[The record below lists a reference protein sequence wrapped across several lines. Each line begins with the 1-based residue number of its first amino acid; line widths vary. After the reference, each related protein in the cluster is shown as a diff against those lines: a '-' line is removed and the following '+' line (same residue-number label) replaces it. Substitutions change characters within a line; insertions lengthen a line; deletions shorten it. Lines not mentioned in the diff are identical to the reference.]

1 MTDGEQRHPL
11 SGIKVV
17 EFANLIA
24 GPYCGMLLA
33 DLGADVVKVEPAS
46 GDLSRA
52 FGPYVDGVSYYFAA
66 INRGK
71 RSAVINPRAAQSA
84 PWVRRLCDEA
94 DVLVHNLRHG
104 AMERIGLAY
113 EDLVATNPGL
123 VYAEVSAFGTSGPDA
138 ARPGIDNIFQGESG
152 MMSITGAPDSGLAK
166 TATTVGDY
174 LAGTNAAL
182 TVAAALAGRATSG
195 RGTKIG
201 VSLRDGLIAIQST
214 WNAMY
219 FASGEQPGRIGT
231 SSWFTAPTDAFAT
244 ADGHLNLAIVSDRH
258 FEILCEELG
267 LDIADDDR
275 YVSNESRVEHRD
287 SLRTTVAAAFAGD
300 TTDAWIERLH
310 ARGLPVGRI
319 MEIGE
324 VFADPQV
331 QHNEMQTTVT
341 IDGGRQV
348 PITGS
353 PLRID
358 GRPALADR
366 PPPGLGA
373 HTAAVLTDLGA
384 GAAEI
389 AELVAAGLAVTGES
403 ES

>member
-11 SGIKVV
+11 SGVRVV

-24 GPYCGMLLA
+24 APYCGMLLA

-46 GDLSRA
+46 GDLGRA

-71 RSAVINPRAAQSA
+71 RSAVINPRDKRSA
-84 PWVRRLCDEA
+84 PWIRRLCREA

-104 AMERIGLAY
+104 AMDRIGLAY

-123 VYAEVSAFGTSGPDA
+123 IYAEVSAFGSSGPDA
-138 ARPGIDNIFQGESG
+138 ARPGIDIIFQGESG
-152 MMSITGAPDSGLAK
+152 MMSITGAPGSGLAK

-182 TVAAALAGRATSG
+182 AVSAALAGRASTG
-195 RGTKIG
+195 RGTKIE

-219 FASGEQPGRIGT
+219 FATGEQPGRIGT
-231 SSWFTAPTDAFAT
+231 ASWFTAPTDTFAT
-244 ADGHLNLAIVSDRH
+244 ADGHLTLAIVSDRH

-267 LDIADDDR
+267 LDIADDAR
-275 YVSNESRVEHRD
+275 YVSNESRVEHRE
-287 SLRTTVAAAFAGD
+287 SLRIAVAGAFAKE
-300 TTDAWIERLH
+300 TTAVWIERLH
-310 ARGLPVGRI
+310 ARGLPAGRI
-319 MEIGE
+319 MEIAD

-341 IDGGRQV
+341 VGGGREV

-353 PLRID
+353 PLRI
-358 GRPALADR
+358 GGAPALADR

-373 HTAAVLTDLGA
+373 HTGEILTELGA
-384 GAAEI
+384 GPAEI
-389 AELVAAGLAVTGES
+389 AELVATGLAVTAEPGR
-403 ES
+403 

>member
-11 SGIKVV
+11 SGVRVV

-24 GPYCGMLLA
+24 APYCGMLLA
-33 DLGADVVKVEPAS
+33 DLGADVVKIEPAS
-46 GDLSRA
+46 GDLGRA

-71 RSAVINPRAAQSA
+71 RSVVINPRDERSA
-84 PWVRRLCDEA
+84 PWVRRLCREA

-104 AMERIGLAY
+104 AMDRIGLAY

-123 VYAEVSAFGTSGPDA
+123 IYAEVSAFGSSGPDA
-138 ARPGIDNIFQGESG
+138 ARPGIDIIFQGESG
-152 MMSITGAPDSGLAK
+152 MMSITGSPGSGIGK

-182 TVAAALAGRATSG
+182 AVSAALAGRATSG
-195 RGTKIG
+195 RGTKIE

-231 SSWFTAPTDAFAT
+231 ASWFTAPTDTFAT
-244 ADGHLNLAIVSDRH
+244 ADGHLTLAIVSDRH

-267 LDIADDDR
+267 LDIADDAR

-287 SLRTTVAAAFAGD
+287 SLRLAVAAAFAEES
-300 TTDAWIERLH
+300 TEVWIARLH
-310 ARGLPVGRI
+310 ARGLPAGRI
-319 MEIGE
+319 MEISD

-331 QHNEMQTTVT
+331 QHNQMQATTT
-341 IDGGRQV
+341 LDGGQEV

-358 GRPALADR
+358 GGPALADR

-373 HTAAVLTDLGA
+373 HTGEVLAELGA
-384 GAAEI
+384 GPAEI
-389 AELVAAGLAVTGES
+389 AELVTAGLAVIAES
-403 ES
+403 P

>member
-11 SGIKVV
+11 SGIRVV
-17 EFANLIA
+17 EFTNLIA
-24 GPYCGMLLA
+24 GPYCGMLMA
-33 DLGADVVKVEPAS
+33 DLGADVVKIEPAS

-71 RSAVINPRAAQSA
+71 RSAVINPRAPQSA
-84 PWVRRLCDEA
+84 PWVRRLCDAA
-94 DVLVHNLRHG
+94 DVLVHNLRYG

-113 EDLVATNPGL
+113 EDLVTTNPGL
-123 VYAEVSAFGTSGPDA
+123 VYAEVSAFGSSGPDA

-152 MMSITGAPDSGLAK
+152 MMSITGSPGSGIGK

-182 TVAAALAGRATSG
+182 AVSAALAGRATSG
-195 RGTKIG
+195 RGAKIE

-231 SSWFTAPTDAFAT
+231 SSWFTAPTDTFAT

-267 LDIADDDR
+267 LDIADDAR

-287 SLRTTVAAAFAGD
+287 SLGTAVAAVFAKE
-300 TTDAWIERLH
+300 TTDVWIERLH
-310 ARGLPVGRI
+310 ARGLPAGRI

-331 QHNEMQTTVT
+331 QHNEMRTTATV
-341 IDGGRQV
+341 DGGREV
-348 PITGS
+348 PLTGS

-358 GRPALADR
+358 GGPALADH

-373 HTAAVLTDLGA
+373 HTGDILTELGA
-384 GAAEI
+384 KPAEI
-389 AELVAAGLAVTGES
+389 AELVAAGLAVTAD
-403 ES
+403 

>member
-1 MTDGEQRHPL
+1 MTYGEPGRPL
-11 SGIKVV
+11 GGIRVV

-52 FGPYVDGVSYYFAA
+52 FGPFVDGVSYYFAA

-71 RSAVINPRAAQSA
+71 RSAVIDPRAEQSA
-84 PWVRRLCDEA
+84 RWVRRLCEEA

-104 AMERIGLAY
+104 AMERLGLAY
-113 EDLVATNPGL
+113 EDLVLTNPGL
-123 VYAEVSAFGTSGPDA
+123 VYAEVSAFGSSGPDA

-152 MMSITGAPDSGLAK
+152 MMSITGSPGSGIAK

-182 TVAAALAGRATSG
+182 AISAALAGRAAGGSG
-195 RGTKIG
+195 AKIE

-231 SSWFTAPTDAFAT
+231 SSWFTAPTDTFAT

-267 LDIADDDR
+267 LDIAGDAR
-275 YVSNESRVEHRD
+275 YVSNESRVEHRE
-287 SLRTTVAAAFAGD
+287 SLRTVVAAALAEA
-300 TTDAWIERLH
+300 TTDVWIERLH
-310 ARGLPVGRI
+310 ARGLPAGRI

-341 IDGGRQV
+341 VDHGREV

-353 PLRID
+353 PLRI
-358 GRPALADR
+358 GGGPALAEL

-373 HTAAVLTDLGA
+373 HTEEILTELGA
-384 GAAEI
+384 GAEEI
-389 AELVAAGLAVTGES
+389 AELVAAGLAVTAASGS
-403 ES
+403 

>member
-11 SGIKVV
+11 SGVRVV

-24 GPYCGMLLA
+24 APYCGMLLA

-46 GDLSRA
+46 GDLGRA

-71 RSAVINPRAAQSA
+71 RSAVINPRHERSA
-84 PWVRRLCDEA
+84 PWIHRLCREA

-104 AMERIGLAY
+104 AMDRIGLAY

-123 VYAEVSAFGTSGPDA
+123 IYAEVSAFGSSGPDA
-138 ARPGIDNIFQGESG
+138 ARPGIDIIFQGESG
-152 MMSITGAPDSGLAK
+152 MMSITGAPGSDLAK

-182 TVAAALAGRATSG
+182 AVSAALAGRASSG
-195 RGTKIG
+195 RGTKIE

-219 FASGEQPGRIGT
+219 FATGEQPGRIGT
-231 SSWFTAPTDAFAT
+231 ASWFTAPTDTFAT
-244 ADGHLNLAIVSDRH
+244 ADGHLTLAIVSDRH

-267 LDIADDDR
+267 LDIVDDAR

-287 SLRTTVAAAFAGD
+287 ALRVAVAGAFAGE
-300 TTDAWIERLH
+300 TTDVWIERLH
-310 ARGLPVGRI
+310 ARGLPAGRI
-319 MEIGE
+319 MEIAD

-341 IDGGRQV
+341 VGGGREV

-358 GRPALADR
+358 GAPALADR

-373 HTAAVLTDLGA
+373 HTGEILTELGA
-384 GAAEI
+384 GPAEI
-389 AELVAAGLAVTGES
+389 AELVAAGLAVTAEPGG
-403 ES
+403 